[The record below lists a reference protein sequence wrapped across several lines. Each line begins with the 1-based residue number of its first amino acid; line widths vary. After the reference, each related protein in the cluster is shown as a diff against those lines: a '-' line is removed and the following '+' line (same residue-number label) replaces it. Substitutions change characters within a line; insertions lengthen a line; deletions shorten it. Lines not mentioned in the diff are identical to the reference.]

1 MYPRGV
7 VGPDHGELPT
17 GSGGAGQRRAAASP
31 SQSKEPSLAAGQ
43 QKSYHKISIS
53 FFLQFFHI
61 IFGLHFLQILS
72 QNVFLKNF
80 PFSFLIFFCKLI
92 Y

>member
-72 QNVFLKNF
+72 QHVFLKKLSLF
-80 PFSFLIFFCKLI
+80 FSHIFL
-92 Y
+92 